1 MELEE
6 SIKLAVEG
14 CGVELY
20 DIQTTKEHKVN
31 ILRVYISH
39 KDGVNLDK
47 CAHVSRMISPLLDIQ
62 EPMYGKYNLEV
73 SSPGIE
79 RKLKTLHHFK
89 CSIGSDVKIKEYS
102 TEVLKG
108 KLLNV
113 LDNGEIEVDDI
124 NNGIQKT
131 TFDNILAA
139 STYYDWNKETK
150 RKK

>member
-14 CGVELY
+14 CGVDLY
-20 DIQTTKEHKVN
+20 DIQQTKEHKVN

-47 CAHVSRMISPLLDIQ
+47 CAHVSRMISPLLDIE
-62 EPMYGKYNLEV
+62 EPMHGKYNLEV

-89 CSIGSDVKIKEYS
+89 CSIGCDVKVKEYS
-102 TEVLKG
+102 TEILKG
-108 KLLNV
+108 KLLEV
-113 LDNGEIEVDDI
+113 SDDGVMTIEDI
-124 NNGIQKT
+124 NNGVSKT
-131 TFDNILAA
+131 KFDDVLSA
-139 STYYDWNKETK
+139 STYYDWNK
-150 RKK
+150 

>member
-14 CGVELY
+14 CGVDLY
-20 DIQTTKEHKVN
+20 DITQTKENKIN

-62 EPMYGKYNLEV
+62 EPMNGKYTLEV

-79 RKLKTLHHFK
+79 RKLKTLHHFE
-89 CSIGSDVKIKEYS
+89 CSVGSSVKMKNYNTDVFK
-102 TEVLKG
+102 
-108 KLLNV
+108 
-113 LDNGEIEVDDI
+113 GEIVSVDDGVIRFKDLDENIQEI
-124 NNGIQKT
+124 NY
-131 TFDNILAA
+131 DDILSA
-139 STYYDWNKETK
+139 STYFDWNN
-150 RKK
+150 

>member
-14 CGVELY
+14 CGVDLY
-20 DIQTTKEHKVN
+20 DITQTKEHKIN

-62 EPMYGKYNLEV
+62 EPMNGKYTLEV

-89 CSIGSDVKIKEYS
+89 CSVGSNVKIKNYASEKF
-102 TEVLKG
+102 KG
-108 KLLNV
+108 KVESVSDEGLVTIINA
-113 LDNGEIEVDDI
+113 DEKKEEIEY
-124 NNGIQKT
+124 
-131 TFDNILAA
+131 DNILSA
-139 STYYDWNKETK
+139 STYFDWNQ
-150 RKK
+150 

>member
-14 CGVELY
+14 CGVDLY

-31 ILRVYISH
+31 VLRVYISH

-62 EPMYGKYNLEV
+62 EPMHGKYNLEV

-89 CSIGSDVKIKEYS
+89 CSIGCDVKVKEF
-102 TEVLKG
+102 TTQTFKG
-108 KLLNV
+108 KLLEVTDDGVITIDDVDNGVQTTQFDNV
-113 LDNGEIEVDDI
+113 LS
-124 NNGIQKT
+124 
-131 TFDNILAA
+131 A
-139 STYYDWNKETK
+139 STYYNWNK
-150 RKK
+150 

>member
-14 CGVELY
+14 CGVDLY

-31 ILRVYISH
+31 VLRVYISH

-62 EPMYGKYNLEV
+62 EPMHGKYNLEV

-89 CSIGSDVKIKEYS
+89 CSIGCDVKVKEFA
-102 TEVLKG
+102 TQTFKG
-108 KLLNV
+108 KLLEVTDDGVITIDDVDNGVQTTQFDNV
-113 LDNGEIEVDDI
+113 LS
-124 NNGIQKT
+124 
-131 TFDNILAA
+131 A
-139 STYYDWNKETK
+139 STYYNWNK
-150 RKK
+150 

>member
-14 CGVELY
+14 CGVDLY
-20 DIQTTKEHKVN
+20 DITQTKEHKIN

-47 CAHVSRMISPLLDIQ
+47 CAHVSRMISPLLDIN
-62 EPMYGKYNLEV
+62 EPMHGKYNLEV

-89 CSIGSDVKIKEYS
+89 CSIGIDVKIKDYS
-102 TEVLKG
+102 TQILKG
-108 KLLNV
+108 KLL
-113 LDNGEIEVDDI
+113 EVSDDGMITINDIDKGIQNIKFDDI
-124 NNGIQKT
+124 
-131 TFDNILAA
+131 LSA
-139 STYYDWNKETK
+139 STYYNWNK
-150 RKK
+150 

>member
-6 SIKLAVEG
+6 SVKLAVEG
-14 CGVELY
+14 CGVDLY

-47 CAHVSRMISPLLDIQ
+47 CAHVSRMISPLLDIN
-62 EPMYGKYNLEV
+62 EPMHGKYNLEV

-79 RKLKTLHHFK
+79 RKLKTLNHFK

-102 TEVLKG
+102 TDVFKG
-108 KLLNV
+108 KLLEV
-113 LDNGEIEVDDI
+113 SDDGIITIDDIDNGVQTLKYDDV
-124 NNGIQKT
+124 
-131 TFDNILAA
+131 LSA
-139 STYYDWNKETK
+139 STYYSWNK
-150 RKK
+150 

>member
-14 CGVELY
+14 CGVDLY
-20 DIQTTKEHKVN
+20 DIQQTKEHKVN

-47 CAHVSRMISPLLDIQ
+47 CAHVSRMISPLLDIN
-62 EPMYGKYNLEV
+62 EPMHGKYTLEV

-89 CSIGSDVKIKEYS
+89 CSIGSDVKVKNYS
-102 TEVLKG
+102 TETFKG
-108 KLLNV
+108 KLLDV
-113 LDNGEIEVDDI
+113 LDDGTITIDDI
-124 NNGIQKT
+124 DEGNQAIN
-131 TFDNILAA
+131 FDDVLSA
-139 STYYDWNKETK
+139 STYYNWNK
-150 RKK
+150 